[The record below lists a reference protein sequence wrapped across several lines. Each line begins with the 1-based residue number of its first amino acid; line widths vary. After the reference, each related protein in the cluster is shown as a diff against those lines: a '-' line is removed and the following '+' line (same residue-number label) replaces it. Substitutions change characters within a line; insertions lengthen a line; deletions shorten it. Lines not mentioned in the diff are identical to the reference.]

1 MTDARAFWNRFADR
15 YAARPLKDPAAYE
28 AMLQATAAC
37 LRPGDRVLEIG
48 CGTGG
53 TAIRLAAGVAQVVA
67 TDLSDDMIRIARAKA
82 APANLRFERAEAGRL
97 ADGGPFDAVC
107 AFNVLH
113 LVDDLPAL
121 LGRLHEGMAPDG
133 LLICKTWYFGDMGLR
148 WRLLFRALRL
158 VGLFPPARFLT
169 EAGLQD
175 AIAAAGFSIID
186 RQVFGGRSANPWLV
200 ARRNPGNDA

>member
-15 YAARPLKDPAAYE
+15 YAARQLKDPAAYE

-53 TAIRLAAGVAQVVA
+53 TAIRLAAGVARYVA

-82 APANLRFERAEAGRL
+82 APANLRFERAEAGQL
-97 ADGGPFDAVC
+97 ADGGPFEAVC

-121 LGRLHEGMAPDG
+121 LGRLHAGMAPEG
-133 LLICKTWYFGDMGLR
+133 LLICKTWCFGDMGLR

-169 EAGLQD
+169 EAALHD
-175 AIAAAGFSIID
+175 AIAAAGFAIIN

-200 ARRNPGNDA
+200 ARRKAPGDA